1 MKNKTMFAALA
12 GVMIA
17 IGLLAITKMSKNP
30 SSEQEMTMNDERP
43 QLSKECSK
51 LLNIS
56 IESNVPIVLD
66 MGDEFCPT
74 LYVTE
79 GEQGTFYNL
88 AGFASIEELRA
99 KSKETLANMPSVKA
113 YLLAYAP
120 SFEIGGARKVLLVME
135 TADRSDDNATVVAV
149 VCDVDKKKS
158 EDGLKLL
165 PQTDSLFK

>member
-1 MKNKTMFAALA
+1 MKKKMLFAVLA

-17 IGLLAITKMSKNP
+17 IGWLVVAKMNKNTT
-30 SSEQEMTMNDERP
+30 SEKEKKMNEERP
-43 QLSKECSK
+43 QLSKECSR
-51 LLNIS
+51 LLDVS

-66 MGDEFCPT
+66 MGEDFCPT
-74 LYVTE
+74 LYVIE
-79 GEQGTFYNL
+79 GERGTFYNL

-99 KSKETLANMPSVKA
+99 KSKEVLANMASVKA

-120 SFEIGGARKVLLVME
+120 ACEMGGARKVLLVME
-135 TADRSDDNATVVAV
+135 TADRSDANATVVAV
-149 VCDVDKKKS
+149 VCDVDKKQS

>member
-1 MKNKTMFAALA
+1 MKKKMLFTALVV
-12 GVMIA
+12 VMIA
-17 IGLLAITKMSKNP
+17 IGLLAIAKMNKNP
-30 SSEQEMTMNDERP
+30 SSEKEMTMNNERP
-43 QLSKECSK
+43 QLSKECSR
-51 LLNIS
+51 LLDAS

-66 MGDEFCPT
+66 MGEDFCPT

-79 GEQGTFYNL
+79 GERGTFYNL

-99 KSKETLANMPSVKA
+99 KSKEVLANMASVKA

-120 SFEIGGARKVLLVME
+120 ACEMGGARKVLLVME

-149 VCDVDKKKS
+149 VCDIDKKQS